1 VLQRIEM
8 VVMYVRD
15 WSAMLDWY
23 QEKLGLAAVYTEED
37 HRFSVLAMPGGGPVL
52 HLVGD
57 ETRSAGTRNR
67 CVPNLGVD
75 DFDDTLAELQRRGVE
90 ILEVINDEE
99 DGYRLARLADPEGNE
114 LNAYATAS
122 GPVAP

>member
-1 VLQRIEM
+1 MLQRIEM

-15 WSAMLDWY
+15 WPAMLDWY
-23 QEKLGLAAVYTEED
+23 QGKLGLTAVYTEED
-37 HRFSVLAMPGGGPVL
+37 HRFAVLALPGGGPVL

-57 ETRSAGTRNR
+57 RTRPAESRNR

-75 DFDDTLAELQRRGVE
+75 DFDNTLAELQQRGVE
-90 ILEVINDEE
+90 ILEVIDDKE
-99 DGYRLARLADPEGNE
+99 DGYRLARFADPEGNE

-122 GPVAP
+122 APAVS